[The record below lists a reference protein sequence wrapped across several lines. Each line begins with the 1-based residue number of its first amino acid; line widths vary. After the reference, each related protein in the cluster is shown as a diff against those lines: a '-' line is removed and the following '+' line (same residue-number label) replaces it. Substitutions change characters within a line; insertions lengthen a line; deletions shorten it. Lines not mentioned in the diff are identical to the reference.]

1 MLLNLIKKFT
11 KKILYNKTT
20 HFYDQ
25 KYITYEN
32 INNKFYR
39 KKKIFNKNDYLYFLI
54 KKTREHNIKDR
65 LLKKIFITIYTIVYE
80 LSAEC
85 SHKNIDIISIN
96 Y

>member
-39 KKKIFNKNDYLYFLI
+39 KKKIFNKDDYLHFLI
-54 KKTREHNIKDR
+54 KKTRELFQNQLNYYKNSTLMTEYSRH
-65 LLKKIFITIYTIVYE
+65 ITET
-80 LSAEC
+80 
-85 SHKNIDIISIN
+85 
-96 Y
+96 